1 MKGINKVILVATC
14 GNDPQVKNFPN
25 GGKLVQFSVAT
36 NESWV
41 DKNTGERKQASE
53 WHRVVANNRTADIIE
68 QYVKK
73 GMRLYIEGSLKTR
86 KWTDQQ
92 GIERYATEI
101 NCFTVQI
108 LEQMNQQGQG
118 QQNQQRQNNQS
129 GYGGNTGFQ
138 PNQQN
143 NNQPDPSLSDDLPF
157 FI

>member
-41 DKNTGERKQASE
+41 DKNTGERRQETE

-101 NCFTVQI
+101 NCFTIQI

-118 QQNQQRQNNQS
+118 QQSQQRQNNQS

-138 PNQQN
+138 PKQQN
-143 NNQPDPSLSDDLPF
+143 SNQPDPSLDDDLPF
-157 FI
+157 

>member
-25 GGKLVQFSVAT
+25 GGKLVQLSVAT
-36 NESWV
+36 NESWI
-41 DKNTGERKQASE
+41 DKNTGERRQETE
-53 WHRVVANNRTADIIE
+53 WHRVVTNNRTADIIE

-101 NCFTVQI
+101 NCFTIQI
-108 LEQMNQQGQG
+108 LEQLNQQGQG

-129 GYGGNTGFQ
+129 GHGGNTGFQ
-138 PNQQN
+138 PKQN
-143 NNQPDPSLSDDLPF
+143 NSQPDPSLDDDLPF
-157 FI
+157 

>member
-25 GGKLVQFSVAT
+25 GGKLVQLSVAT
-36 NESWV
+36 NDSWI
-41 DKNTGERKQASE
+41 DKNTGERRQETE
-53 WHRVVANNRTADIIE
+53 WHRIVANNRTADIIE

-101 NCFTVQI
+101 NCFTIQI

-118 QQNQQRQNNQS
+118 QQNQQRQNNQA

-138 PNQQN
+138 PKQQN
-143 NNQPDPSLSDDLPF
+143 NNQQDPSLSDDLPF
-157 FI
+157 

>member
-25 GGKLVQFSVAT
+25 GGKLVQLSVAT
-36 NESWV
+36 NESWI
-41 DKNTGERKQASE
+41 DKNTGERRQETE
-53 WHRVVANNRTADIIE
+53 WHRIVANNRTADIIE

-101 NCFTVQI
+101 NCFTIQI

-118 QQNQQRQNNQS
+118 QQNQQRQNNQA

-138 PNQQN
+138 PKQQN
-143 NNQPDPSLSDDLPF
+143 NNQQDPSLSDDLPF
-157 FI
+157 

>member
-41 DKNTGERKQASE
+41 DKNTGERRQETE

-101 NCFTVQI
+101 NCFTIQI

-138 PNQQN
+138 PKQQN
-143 NNQPDPSLSDDLPF
+143 NNQADPSLDDYLPF
-157 FI
+157 

>member
-25 GGKLVQFSVAT
+25 GGKLVQLSVAT
-36 NESWV
+36 NESWI
-41 DKNTGERKQASE
+41 DKNTGERRQETE
-53 WHRVVANNRTADIIE
+53 WHRIVANNRTADIIE

-101 NCFTVQI
+101 NCFTIQI
-108 LEQMNQQGQG
+108 LEQLNQQGQG
-118 QQNQQRQNNQS
+118 QQNQQRQNNQA
-129 GYGGNTGFQ
+129 GYGGNTGLQ
-138 PNQQN
+138 PKQN
-143 NNQPDPSLSDDLPF
+143 NSQPDPSSDDDLPF
-157 FI
+157 

>member
-41 DKNTGERKQASE
+41 DKNTGERRQETE

-138 PNQQN
+138 PKQQN
-143 NNQPDPSLSDDLPF
+143 NNQSDPSLSDDLPF
-157 FI
+157 

>member
-41 DKNTGERKQASE
+41 DKNTGERRQETE
-53 WHRVVANNRTADIIE
+53 WHRIVANNRTADIIE

-101 NCFTVQI
+101 NCFSVQI

-118 QQNQQRQNNQS
+118 QQNQQRHNNQA

-138 PNQQN
+138 PKQQN
-143 NNQPDPSLSDDLPF
+143 NNQSDPSLSDDLPF
-157 FI
+157 

>member
-36 NESWV
+36 NESWI
-41 DKNTGERKQASE
+41 DKNTGERRQETE
-53 WHRVVANNRTADIIE
+53 WHRIVANNRTADIVE

-92 GIERYATEI
+92 GVERYATEI
-101 NCFTVQI
+101 NCFTIQI

-118 QQNQQRQNNQS
+118 QQNQQRQNNQP

-138 PNQQN
+138 PKQQN
-143 NNQPDPSLSDDLPF
+143 NNQPDPSLDDDLPF
-157 FI
+157 